1 MTDPSG
7 STTFGYS
14 GRGRMVTKISIVNN
28 IAYQLSRNFSPG
40 GRLKGITYPSGRS
53 IDYTRY
59 DSGKIKDVVTAFDS
73 MPTTLVSNMTY
84 NPFGRPSGMNTGFGG
99 TINNQSSECAC
110 LEVANPGSF
119 MEQQYIY
126 DGNRNLV
133 SITGTNTPWFNQD
146 FEYDSLGHLKQ
157 AIGTY
162 GTINYTYDR
171 AGNRQTRTIDTQT
184 ETYKYYLGTNRL
196 QEFSS
201 TQTVAY
207 NYDLNGNITGI
218 GDKTLI
224 YNQNNRLIQVKKN
237 TDIIGEYVYNGLG
250 QRVTKT
256 ASGITTVFLYD
267 FDGNII
273 AEGLPD
279 GTLSS
284 DYLYMFGNRISRVDA
299 ETGSF
304 YYYLNNYL
312 GTPIL
317 MTNDKGGIVWEASY
331 KPFGEVSI
339 GLNSV
344 VVNNFR
350 FVGQYNDADTGLH
363 YNWHRFYDSKTGRY
377 LRPDPIGLV
386 GGINP
391 FVYAGNDPVNL
402 IDPNGLFR
410 KNPFG
415 DSIGYNRDFGG
426 YGSFDLSSLPSFNT
440 QAIAMPKFGKVDP
453 CQLKPGADT
462 TTGPVTF
469 LTVGATLIS
478 TGAQVTKAGAGILVA
493 GGPVGWIGG
502 TVVII
507 TGGTMV
513 VIGGYS
519 VYQGYQGYQQI
530 Q

>member
-1 MTDPSG
+1 
-7 STTFGYS
+7 
-14 GRGRMVTKISIVNN
+14 MVTKISIVNN

-331 KPFGEVSI
+331 KF
-339 GLNSV
+339 
-344 VVNNFR
+344 
-350 FVGQYNDADTGLH
+350 
-363 YNWHRFYDSKTGRY
+363 
-377 LRPDPIGLV
+377 
-386 GGINP
+386 
-391 FVYAGNDPVNL
+391 
-402 IDPNGLFR
+402 
-410 KNPFG
+410 
-415 DSIGYNRDFGG
+415 
-426 YGSFDLSSLPSFNT
+426 
-440 QAIAMPKFGKVDP
+440 
-453 CQLKPGADT
+453 
-462 TTGPVTF
+462 
-469 LTVGATLIS
+469 
-478 TGAQVTKAGAGILVA
+478 
-493 GGPVGWIGG
+493 
-502 TVVII
+502 
-507 TGGTMV
+507 
-513 VIGGYS
+513 
-519 VYQGYQGYQQI
+519 
-530 Q
+530 